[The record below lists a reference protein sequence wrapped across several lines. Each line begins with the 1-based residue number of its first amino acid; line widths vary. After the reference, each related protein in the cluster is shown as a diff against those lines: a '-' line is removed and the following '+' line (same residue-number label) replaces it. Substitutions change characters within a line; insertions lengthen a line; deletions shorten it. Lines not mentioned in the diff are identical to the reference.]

1 MADLQL
7 SVPIR
12 ILFLLINKSENMK
25 RISMSKLFR
34 FTLTILIMILL
45 HSNLQGQTVQIMTY
59 NLRYDNPNDGVNKW
73 DDRKESMVE
82 LLNYYRPDIFGIQE
96 GLHHQVEYL
105 AKNLSNYEYI
115 GVGRDDGKQKG
126 EYTALFFDRTKF
138 SVIEESTFWLSDKS
152 DMISVGW
159 DASMERICTY
169 GLFED
174 LQTSE
179 KIWVFNTHFDHRGKK
194 ARVFS
199 AKLILAQIRKI
210 NTDNYPLVFMG
221 DLNVRP
227 DEQAIQLLKTALDEG
242 IEISKKPLYGPPGTF
257 NGFRDGPMLHKIDYV
272 FTKHM
277 DVLSYRHIDER
288 LDSDKHISDH
298 LPVMVELKP
307 TNEK

>member
-1 MADLQL
+1 MQFTKNFALLFFASLFVSTTTWCQT
-7 SVPIR
+7 SVISYN
-12 ILFLLINKSENMK
+12 IKYDNKSD
-25 RISMSKLFR
+25 
-34 FTLTILIMILL
+34 TI
-45 HSNLQGQTVQIMTY
+45 N
-59 NLRYDNPNDGVNKW
+59 NWNF
-73 DDRKESMVE
+73 RKEKLVQLIEFYEPSVVGMQEV
-82 LLNYYRPDIFGIQE
+82 LFNQLTYINDHLKNY
-96 GLHHQVEYL
+96 
-105 AKNLSNYEYI
+105 NYV
-115 GVGRDDGKQKG
+115 GVGRDDGKTKG
-126 EYTALFFDRTKF
+126 EF
-138 SVIEESTFWLSDKS
+138 SPIFYDTNKYKVLKSSTFWLSENPDE
-152 DMISVGW
+152 ISVGW